1 MKPKT
6 QIQRQADELS
16 KTLRPLPR
24 YIIDK
29 FCQHTEQ
36 NNRKRYYA
44 VLEQKQ
50 EFTVLRYF
58 SFIKHKKID
67 NVCEEFMQVWISK
80 HGNAVRA
87 KQRFSMGHYF
97 DTFIKD
103 SPLEIRTNKK
113 NYGYN
118 RLTDIS
124 FTKLFIRSRKA
135 QLTICNYKENQFYMI
150 GRNYVWLTDD
160 MNVDKFPFLETIIKQ
175 KPRIAEL
182 ILLNRLQ
189 NEQEVVK
196 LAWKHGYLT
205 EDLDYN
211 LWRDTISMARQLHY
225 DMHNPLYVCPRNL
238 ETAHNLYARRLN
250 RQTLLEQRRMKA
262 MRAISDKQAKERFEK
277 FIKKFLDFFVSDG
290 KVTIQPL
297 KSVDEFKKEGELMHH
312 CVFANGYYKKPDCL
326 ILSAQVDG
334 AHTETI
340 EIDLRNFSIVQ
351 SRGVCNQPS
360 AYHTEIINLMREN
373 MSKIKTLTYT
383 KKRKEVA

>member
-1 MKPKT
+1 MKPRT
-6 QIQRQADELS
+6 QIQKQADELS

-44 VLEQKQ
+44 ELEQKQ

-67 NVCEEFMQVWISK
+67 NVCEEFMQVWMNK

-103 SPLEIRTNKK
+103 SPMEIRTNKK

-124 FTKLFIRSRKA
+124 FAKLFIRSRKA
-135 QLTICNYKENQFYMI
+135 QLTICNYKENQYMVI
-150 GRNYVWLTDD
+150 GKHYVWLTND
-160 MNVDKFPFLETIIKQ
+160 MEVDKFPFLETIIKQ
-175 KPRIAEL
+175 KPHIAEL
-182 ILLNRLQ
+182 LLLNRMQ
-189 NEQEVVK
+189 NEQDIVK

-211 LWRDTISMARQLHY
+211 LWRDTVSMARQLHY
-225 DMHNPLYVCPRNL
+225 DLHNPLYVCPRNL
-238 ETAHNLYARRLN
+238 ETAHNLYAQRLN

-262 MRAISDKQAKERFEK
+262 MRAMSDKQAKERFEK
-277 FIKKFLDFFVSDG
+277 FIKNFLDFCITDV

-312 CVFANGYYKKPDCL
+312 CVFVNGYYKKPDCL
-326 ILSAQVDG
+326 ILSAHGDG

-360 AYHTEIINLMREN
+360 TYHTEIVNLMREN
-373 MSKIKTLTYT
+373 MNKIKTLM
-383 KKRKEVA
+383 KRKEVA

>member
-1 MKPKT
+1 MKPRT
-6 QIQRQADELS
+6 QIQKKADELS
-16 KTLRPLPR
+16 KTLRPLPK
-24 YIIDK
+24 YILDK

-67 NVCEEFMQVWISK
+67 NVCEEFMQVWMSK

-87 KQRFSMGHYF
+87 KQRFSMGQNYF

-124 FTKLFIRSRKA
+124 YTKLFVRSKKA
-135 QLTICNYKENQFYMI
+135 QLTICNYAENQYYLI
-150 GRNYVWLTDD
+150 GEHYVWLTDD

-189 NEQEVVK
+189 NEQDIVK

-205 EDLDYN
+205 EELDYN
-211 LWRDTISMARQLHY
+211 LWKDVVTMAKQLHY
-225 DMHNPLYVCPRNL
+225 DTHNPFYVCPQNL
-238 ETAHNLYARRLN
+238 QTAHNLYSRRLN
-250 RQTLLEQRRMKA
+250 RIELAEEKRRRELAA
-262 MRAISDKQAKERFEK
+262 MSDKEAQTHYKE
-277 FIKKFLDFFVSDG
+277 FIKKFLNLVIADD
-290 KVTIQPL
+290 TIIIRPL
-297 KSVDEFKKEGELMHH
+297 KSVKEFKQEGELMHH
-312 CVFANGYYKKPDCL
+312 CVFGMGYYKKADTL
-326 ILSAQVDG
+326 ILSAQVNG
-334 AHTETI
+334 KHTETI
-340 EIDLRNFSIVQ
+340 EVNLKRFTIVQ
-351 SRGVCNQPS
+351 SRGVNNQPS
-360 AYHTEIINLMREN
+360 KYHTQIMKLVTEN
-373 MSKIKTLTYT
+373 MNIIKKMT
-383 KKRKEVA
+383 KKERKAA

>member
-6 QIQRQADELS
+6 KIQKRAEELS
-16 KTLRPLPR
+16 QTLLPLPR
-24 YIIDK
+24 HIADK
-29 FCQHTEQ
+29 FDKETKSC
-36 NNRKRYYA
+36 NSKVYYA
-44 VLEQKQ
+44 VLEQKK
-50 EFTVLRYF
+50 EFSVVRYF
-58 SFIKHKKID
+58 SFVKHKMKD
-67 NVCEEFMQVWISK
+67 NVCEEFMQVWMNK
-80 HGNAVRA
+80 HGNVVRA

-103 SPLEIRTNKK
+103 SPMEIRTNKK

-135 QLTICNYKENQFYMI
+135 QLTICNYAENQYMMI
-150 GRNYVWLTDD
+150 GKHYVWLTDD
-160 MNVDKFPFLETIIKQ
+160 MEVDKFPFLETIIKQ

-182 ILLNRLQ
+182 LLLNRMQ
-189 NEQEVVK
+189 NEQEVIK

-211 LWRDTISMARQLHY
+211 LCRDTVSMARQLHY
-225 DMHNPLYVCPRNL
+225 DLHNPLYVCPRNL
-238 ETAHNLYARRLN
+238 ETAHNLYAQRLN
-250 RQTLLEQRRMKA
+250 RQALLNQRRREA
-262 MRAISDKQAKERFEK
+262 MRAMSDKQAKERFGN
-277 FIKKFLDFFVSDG
+277 FIKKFLDFCITDG

-312 CVFANGYYKKPDCL
+312 CVFVNGYYKKPDCL

-340 EIDLRNFSIVQ
+340 EVNLRNFSIVQ

-360 AYHTEIINLMREN
+360 EYHEEIKSLLLNN
-373 MSKIKTLTYT
+373 MYKLKSLT
-383 KKRKEVA
+383 KKAA

>member
-1 MKPKT
+1 MKPRT
-6 QIQRQADELS
+6 QIQKQADELS

-58 SFIKHKKID
+58 SFIRHKKID

-103 SPLEIRTNKK
+103 SPMEIRTNKK

-124 FTKLFIRSRKA
+124 FTKLFIRSKKA
-135 QLTICNYKENQFYMI
+135 QLTICNYTENQFYMI
-150 GRNYVWLTDD
+150 GKHYVWLTDD
-160 MNVDKFPFLETIIKQ
+160 MEVDKFPFLETIIKQ
-175 KPRIAEL
+175 KPHVAEL
-182 ILLNRLQ
+182 LLLNRMQ
-189 NEQEVVK
+189 NEQDIVR

-211 LWRDTISMARQLHY
+211 LWRDTVSMARQLHY
-225 DMHNPLYVCPRNL
+225 DLHNPLYVCPRNL
-238 ETAHNLYARRLN
+238 ETAHNLYAQRLN
-250 RQTLLEQRRMKA
+250 RQALLEQRRREA
-262 MRAISDKQAKERFEK
+262 MRAMSDKQAKER
-277 FIKKFLDFFVSDG
+277 L
-290 KVTIQPL
+290 
-297 KSVDEFKKEGELMHH
+297 
-312 CVFANGYYKKPDCL
+312 
-326 ILSAQVDG
+326 
-334 AHTETI
+334 
-340 EIDLRNFSIVQ
+340 Q
-351 SRGVCNQPS
+351 SHNPT
-360 AYHTEIINLMREN
+360 A
-373 MSKIKTLTYT
+373 
-383 KKRKEVA
+383 

>member
-6 QIQRQADELS
+6 KIQKRAEELS
-16 KTLRPLPR
+16 QTLLPLPR
-24 YIIDK
+24 HIVDK
-29 FCQHTEQ
+29 FDKET
-36 NNRKRYYA
+36 KRCNSKVYYA
-44 VLEQKQ
+44 VLEQKK
-50 EFTVLRYF
+50 EFSVVRYF
-58 SFIKHKKID
+58 SFVKHKMKD
-67 NVCEEFMQVWISK
+67 NVCEEFMQVWVSA
-80 HGNAVRA
+80 HGNVVRA

-103 SPLEIRTNKK
+103 SSMEIRTNKK

-135 QLTICNYKENQFYMI
+135 QLTICNYAENQYMLI
-150 GRNYVWLTDD
+150 GKHYVWLTDD
-160 MNVDKFPFLETIIKQ
+160 MEVDKFPSLETIIKQ

-182 ILLNRLQ
+182 LLLNRMQ
-189 NEQEVVK
+189 NEQEVIK

-211 LWRDTISMARQLHY
+211 LWSDTVSMARQLHY
-225 DMHNPLYVCPRNL
+225 DLHNPLHVCPRNL
-238 ETAHNLYARRLN
+238 ETAHNLYAQRLN

-262 MRAISDKQAKERFEK
+262 MRAMSDKQAKERFEK
-277 FIKKFLDFFVSDG
+277 FIKKFLDFCITDG

-312 CVFANGYYKKPDCL
+312 CVFVNGYYKKPDCL

-340 EIDLRNFSIVQ
+340 EVDLRNFSIVQ

-360 AYHTEIINLMREN
+360 EYHEQIKSLLLNN
-373 MSKIKTLTYT
+373 MYKLKSLT
-383 KKRKEVA
+383 KKAA